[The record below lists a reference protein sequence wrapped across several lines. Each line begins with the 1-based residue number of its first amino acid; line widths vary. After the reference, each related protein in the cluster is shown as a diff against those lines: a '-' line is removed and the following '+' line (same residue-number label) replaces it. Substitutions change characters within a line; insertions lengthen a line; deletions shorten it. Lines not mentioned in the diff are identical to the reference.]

1 MLKEVTLTLLIFATI
16 PVMGQQYE
24 SGFEKVALDYFMLE
38 ILPKQYSKNY
48 KFRFTK
54 SIEKEP
60 TKFGII
66 KNCFD
71 DQNLSLLLDSLASIK
86 PILKNNKHKL
96 IVKNKDSIN
105 PFSQN
110 ELKVYRS
117 VCVNDLTY
125 VLIILNFRRS
135 NSDCY
140 FLEINQSYEVTRWC
154 KSSLM
159 Y

>member
-1 MLKEVTLTLLIFATI
+1 
-16 PVMGQQYE
+16 MGQQHE
-24 SGFEKVALDYFMLE
+24 PKFEKFALNYFILE
-38 ILPKQYSKNY
+38 ILPKQYNKKH
-48 KFRFTK
+48 KFKFTK
-54 SIEKEP
+54 RIEEES
-60 TKFGII
+60 TKFGVI

-71 DQNLSLLLDSLASIK
+71 DQNLPLILDSLASIK

-96 IVKNKDSIN
+96 LVKKKDSIN

-125 VLIILNFRRS
+125 VLIVLNFRRS
-135 NSDCY
+135 YSDCY